1 MYSRLR
7 ALRAKANPLAI
18 YCALSAFLATSAP
31 AFASQSAGATTTDT
45 AINLD
50 GVTGSLGTIINLA
63 TGNVAKLIAIACILG
78 GAAGM
83 AQGREGH
90 EALKN
95 LGIVAF
101 TIGLLICVTNIM
113 SAVGAVA

>member
-1 MYSRLR
+1 MNSRLR
-7 ALRAKANPLAI
+7 ALHAKAAPFAIVAIATLVCLA
-18 YCALSAFLATSAP
+18 SAVP
-31 AFASQSAGATTTDT
+31 ADAAQSTAIGTGS
-45 AINLD
+45 AINLS
-50 GVTGSLGTIINLA
+50 GVNDTLGAIINLA
-63 TGNVAKLIAIACILG
+63 TGNVAKLVAIACILG

-101 TIGLLICVTNIM
+101 TIGLLICVGNIM
-113 SAVGAVA
+113 QSVGAVA